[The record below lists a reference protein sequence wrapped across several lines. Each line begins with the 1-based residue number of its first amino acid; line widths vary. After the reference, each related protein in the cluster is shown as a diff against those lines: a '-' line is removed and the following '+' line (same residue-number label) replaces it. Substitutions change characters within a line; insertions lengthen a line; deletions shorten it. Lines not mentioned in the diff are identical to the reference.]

1 MNSAPREVGE
11 VGLRRPNYA
20 GLMPGDAD
28 MVDARVEGGDP
39 PHSATRSLRSPRGEG
54 GLLASLRVLDLSGED
69 GDAVT
74 RLLADLGADVLKVEP
89 PGGSPSRGRLPTLR
103 GISLRF
109 ALHNA
114 NKRST
119 MLDPSDPTDRDRFID
134 LAGSAD
140 IVVDSGIPGQ
150 AAAYGISC
158 AELAD
163 RFPQLVVLSVTDFGR
178 AGPRSSW
185 RATDPVLYALSGSL
199 SRSGPATGTPV
210 SPPDGIASA
219 TAAVQAAWATL
230 VAYYNRL
237 RSGTGDYIDFSR
249 FEAVVMALDPAF
261 GAHGQAA
268 AGIRRPDRW
277 RGRPR
282 NQDAYPIYPCQD
294 GYVRICVMSPRQWH
308 GLRRWLGEPAEFQ
321 DPKYDVIAARFAAWP
336 KIGLLVQQ
344 LFADQT
350 MKSLVSAG
358 QSHGVPISAVLSPA
372 QILASEHFRAVGA
385 IADAELVPGV
395 HAVVPAGY
403 FAVNGQH
410 IGFRAPAPLVGRN
423 EAQWLAEAAAISGRG
438 KPDRR
443 PFEGVRII
451 DLGIIVA
458 GGELSRLFGDLGAEV
473 IKVESAAYPDGLR
486 QARVGDAMSESFAWT
501 HRNNLAFGVD
511 LRSAQGKQVFSRL
524 VADADAIFANFK
536 PGTLAALGFPYDTLH
551 VLNRRVVLAE
561 SSAFG
566 DSGPWSSRLG
576 YGPLVRATAG
586 VSKLWTD
593 TDADQGQPGE
603 SARHRFYDATTVF
616 PDHVVGRIT
625 AIGALAALIHRDRT
639 GTGARVHVS
648 QAEAVVNQLDARY
661 VTDAVRAD
669 DHPDL
674 RDDTGMHE
682 VLPCA
687 GDDEWCLVSIR
698 TDADWRLA
706 TAVFGMPELADD
718 TRFATGEA
726 RLTHRDELA
735 AQVSTWTRGR
745 TPVQVAEALQSAGV
759 PAGQMNRPPDVLEDP
774 QLCERKLFTDM
785 HHPLFD
791 HPLPAETG
799 PAPFRHIPS
808 APERPAPLPG
818 QDTREICHKVLGMSS
833 DETEQLINAR
843 VLFASTDTA

>member
-1 MNSAPREVGE
+1 VG
-11 VGLRRPNYA
+11 RSRPNYA
-20 GLMPGDAD
+20 GVMPGDAD
-28 MVDARVEGGDP
+28 MVDTE
-39 PHSATRSLRSPRGEG
+39 
-54 GLLASLRVLDLSGED
+54 GLLASLRVLDLSGDD
-69 GDAVT
+69 GDPAT

-89 PGGSPSRGRLPTLR
+89 PGGSPSRTELPTLR
-103 GISLRF
+103 GTSLRF

-114 NKRST
+114 NKRGT
-119 MLDPSDPTDRDRFID
+119 VLDPSNPNDRDRLIG

-150 AAAYGISC
+150 AAAYGTSC
-158 AELAD
+158 ADLAD
-163 RFPQLVVLSVTDFGR
+163 RFPQLVALSISDFGTT
-178 AGPRSSW
+178 GPRSSW

-199 SRSGPATGTPV
+199 SRSGPTTGTPV

-219 TAAVQAAWATL
+219 TAAVQAAWAAL
-230 VAYYNRL
+230 VGYYNRL
-237 RSGTGDYIDFSR
+237 HCGTGDYIDFSR

-277 RGRPR
+277 RGRPK

-294 GYVRICVMSPRQWH
+294 GYVRICVMSPRQWR
-308 GLRRWLGEPAEFQ
+308 GLRRWLGEPEDFQ

-336 KIGLLVQQ
+336 KIGVLVQQ
-344 LFADQT
+344 LFAGQT
-350 MKSLVSAG
+350 MKALVSAG
-358 QSHGVPISAVLSPA
+358 QAHGVPISAVLSPA
-372 QILASEHFRAVGA
+372 QILASDHFQAVGA
-385 IADAELVPGV
+385 IADTELVPGV
-395 HAVVPAGY
+395 HASVPAGY

-410 IGFRAPAPLVGRN
+410 IRFRTPAPLAGQH
-423 EAQWLAEAAAISGRG
+423 EARWLAEPAAVPARG
-438 KPDRR
+438 KSGQR
-443 PFEGVRII
+443 PFEGLRII

-458 GGELSRLFGDLGAEV
+458 GGELSRLFADLGAEV

-486 QARVGDAMSESFAWT
+486 QARVGEAMSESFAWT

-511 LRSAQGKQVFSRL
+511 LRSKEGNQIFRRL
-524 VADADAIFANFK
+524 VTHADAVFANFK

-551 VLNRRVVLAE
+551 VLNRRLVLAE

-566 DSGPWSSRLG
+566 DSGPWSSRMG

-593 TDADQGQPGE
+593 HDDDDAEPE
-603 SARHRFYDATTVF
+603 SSRHRFYDATTVF

-669 DHPDL
+669 GQADL
-674 RDDTGMHE
+674 RDDSSVHE
-682 VLPCA
+682 VCPCA
-687 GDDEWCLVSIR
+687 GDDEWCVISIR
-698 TDADWRLA
+698 TDADWRSA
-706 TAVFGMPELADD
+706 SAVFGVPELAGDA
-718 TRFATGEA
+718 RFATGEA
-726 RLTHRDELA
+726 RLAHREELL
-735 AQVSTWTRGR
+735 AQLSAWTRGR
-745 TPVQVAEALQSAGV
+745 TPVQVAEAFQSAGI
-759 PAGQMNRPPDVLEDP
+759 PAGQMNRPPDVLDDP
-774 QLCERKLFTDM
+774 QLGERKLFSDM
-785 HHPLFD
+785 RHPLFD

-799 PAPFRHIPS
+799 PAPFRHIPP
-808 APERPAPLPG
+808 APQRPAPLPG

-833 DETEQLINAR
+833 DETEQLINDG
-843 VLFASTDTA
+843 VLFASADTA